1 MTMTKLIHAALLALV
16 PAVFSL
22 AAAGCS
28 SPQTEAATPV
38 AGASVGV
45 FTSDASG
52 FDTHS
57 WYLDT
62 GREVVVFDAQFTPQ
76 LAEQAIASIR
86 SRTASPIRWVVVTH
100 PNPDKFNGAS
110 AFQAIGAKV
119 VASKATAA
127 AIPGVHA
134 YKRAFFVEV
143 AGMFSPEAYPREAR
157 VDVTFEGSY
166 TLPLE
171 AGVVR
176 LQELKN
182 PGVSITQTVAVLDD
196 QKALVVGDLVHHEAH
211 AWLEGGIRDGKPRPD
226 LVAWRAALDELK
238 AFPGYAVHG
247 GRGRVAPVE
256 AAVPLQQAYL
266 NEMEGLVK
274 SYVEALPD
282 RSVLQ
287 GAGAGQHWKALGEK
301 AKQRFPEHALP
312 YLIEYGVYGLATSL

>member
-1 MTMTKLIHAALLALV
+1 MTKLIHAALLALV

-22 AAAGCS
+22 VAAGCS

-38 AGASVGV
+38 AGAGVGV

-182 PGVSITQTVAVLDD
+182 PGVSTTQTVAALDD

-226 LVAWRAALDELK
+226 LAAWRAALDELK

-247 GRGRVAPVE
+247 GRGLVAPVE

-287 GAGAGQHWKALGEK
+287 GANAGKHWKALGEK